1 MSDVQLTI
9 SKEVVTPIV
18 EAKVK
23 EAVLAAMGGADEIV
37 KNVLNGILTQKVGSD
52 GRVSSYSTDN
62 KYSWLDIVLTKQIK
76 ESAEQA
82 IRDCLAE
89 NSVHIKDALI
99 KELQSKK
106 GASLAAKAI
115 IDGMNDSFKNAWKT
129 NLSITLQS
137 LKND

>member
-1 MSDVQLTI
+1 MSYVQLTI

-82 IRDCLAE
+82 IRECLAE
-89 NSVHIKDALI
+89 
-99 KELQSKK
+99 
-106 GASLAAKAI
+106 
-115 IDGMNDSFKNAWKT
+115 NAWKT